1 MFVPG
6 FQKNGNDNQFVFTLY
21 VPYLMNSEDVNL
33 ELVFLGQA
41 GP

>member
-1 MFVPG
+1 MLDAYIELHN
-6 FQKNGNDNQFVFTLY
+6 KLRYIY

-41 GP
+41 GPWT